1 MTTSSHPAQK
11 KQLLPKAPQ
20 QGISES
26 SWGGPLTSSLLHR
39 RTLRHREGRDAKITA
54 GPPRASLG
62 PSYKFFDTAEDT
74 EGQRAQW
81 LPKVTQ
87 HGLRMPSLGT
97 RY

>member
-39 RTLRHREGRDAKITA
+39 RTLRHREGRDAKITQQGLSEPHW
-54 GPPRASLG
+54 GPLTSSLI
-62 PSYKFFDTAEDT
+62 
-74 EGQRAQW
+74 Q
-81 LPKVTQ
+81 
-87 HGLRMPSLGT
+87 LRTLRDRERSGCLKSHSMD
-97 RY
+97 